1 MIIDDR
7 LATVLRTPLAGAPG
21 TRTQVRQLIDLL
33 DRQPDSQWDSGHD
46 DALAQLG
53 ARLASLPQDDQARIA
68 AEAGL
73 RSPRLLAHF
82 AKAGP
87 RVAAAALGAA
97 RLSDPQW
104 LTLIPAL
111 SPMARG
117 LLRHRRDMGRDRASD
132 PARLLARLGVGDSP
146 LPLPEGYAPIGLAPL
161 LRVVSQGAA
170 HTLAAEAAWVS
181 RPASSPTAS
190 PASSPGNSPALPSR
204 VDEDVQGISAIVR
217 RIEAFRRNRAA
228 SAARNEAGQD
238 ADSAHP
244 QLPFADDFAPP
255 ALVAID
261 ITLDPAGEIVGAEGG
276 AAAMLI
282 GHRPFT
288 ADRRLPA
295 HCDPSTL
302 LATRQRRPVR
312 EGRVSLEG
320 APAIAGDWR
329 IDAVPCF
336 DPASRMFTGWRARLR
351 RPQLIAEPSD
361 LALRRTPGPANDD
374 GQDDTLQ
381 SAIPAIGSPLRRAR
395 ASSDTDD
402 RLRQL
407 LHELKTPI
415 NAIQGFAE
423 LIQQEVLGTVAHQ
436 YRGYA
441 ASIVA
446 DAATMLAQFE
456 AIDQLV
462 RLESGRQPIEPG
474 ETDARH
480 ALTTLV
486 DRLAPLFDQREAS
499 LAFQPGD
506 EPLPLAIAPE
516 AFEAMIWRLL
526 STIAAASVPG
536 ERLSLRQGR
545 QGDTMRLVAR
555 LPAALTTKAGALRDG
570 TPATITANAAG
581 GLLLG
586 RDFALRLLEAE
597 ARAAGGAV
605 RRSELFLTLLLPLL
619 THSVTNSSQRGVPTA
634 GLGD

>member
-33 DRQPDSQWDSGHD
+33 DRQPDSQWTTAHD

-53 ARLASLPQDDQARIA
+53 ARLESLPQDDQARIA
-68 AEAGL
+68 AEANL
-73 RSPRLLAHF
+73 RSPRLVAHLAE
-82 AKAGP
+82 ASP
-87 RVAAAALGAA
+87 RVAAAALSAA
-97 RLSDPQW
+97 RLTDAQW
-104 LTLIPAL
+104 LALIPAL

-117 LLRHRRDMGRDRASD
+117 LLRHRRDMGRDRTSE

-146 LPLPEGYAPIGLAPL
+146 LPLPDDYEPVAVPPV
-161 LRVVSQGAA
+161 LRVVGHDS
-170 HTLAAEAAWVS
+170 LAPVNDT
-181 RPASSPTAS
+181 PT
-190 PASSPGNSPALPSR
+190 PSPALPPR
-204 VDEDVQGISAIVR
+204 VAEEVQGISAIVR

-228 SAARNEAGQD
+228 IAAQILTDSEAAR
-238 ADSAHP
+238 AHP
-244 QLPFADDFAPP
+244 HLPFADGFAPP
-255 ALVAID
+255 ALTAID
-261 ITLDPAGEIVGAEGG
+261 ITLDPAGEIVSAEGG
-276 AAAMLI
+276 AAAMLV

-288 ADRRLPA
+288 ADRRA
-295 HCDPSTL
+295 AAYCDPTTL

-320 APAIAGDWR
+320 APAIAGDWQ

-336 DPASRMFTGWRARLR
+336 DPGNHTITGWRARLR
-351 RPQLIAEPSD
+351 RPRPTAEPSAP
-361 LALRRTPGPANDD
+361 ALRLTPGPANDD
-374 GQDDTLQ
+374 GHDELLLTQEHRR
-381 SAIPAIGSPLRRAR
+381 PAQPHDS
-395 ASSDTDD
+395 DD

-423 LIQQEVLGTVAHQ
+423 LIQQEILGTVAHQ

-462 RLESGRQPIEPG
+462 RLESGRQPIDPG

-486 DRLAPLFDQREAS
+486 DRLAPLFDQRQAN

-506 EPLPLAIAPE
+506 EPLPLGIAPE

-526 STIAAASVPG
+526 STIAAAAVPG
-536 ERLSLRQGR
+536 ERLTLRLGR
-545 QGDTMRLVAR
+545 EGNTMRLAAK
-555 LPAALTTKAGALRDG
+555 LPEALVTGEAGPFMDKAEGM
-570 TPATITANAAG
+570 TM
-581 GLLLG
+581 LG
-586 RDFALRLLEAE
+586 RGFSLRLLGAE
-597 ARAAGGAV
+597 ARAAGGDV
-605 RRSELFLTLLLPLL
+605 RRSARFLTLTLPLL
-619 THSVTNSSQRGVPTA
+619 THSVTNSSQRGASTV
-634 GLGD
+634 

>member
-33 DRQPDSQWDSGHD
+33 DRQPDSQWTTAHD

-53 ARLASLPQDDQARIA
+53 ARLESLPQDDQARIA
-68 AEAGL
+68 AEANL
-73 RSPRLLAHF
+73 RSPRLVAHLAE
-82 AKAGP
+82 ASP

-97 RLSDPQW
+97 RLTDAQW
-104 LTLIPAL
+104 LALIPAL

-117 LLRHRRDMGRDRASD
+117 LLRHRRDMGRDRTSE

-146 LPLPEGYAPIGLAPL
+146 LPLPDDYEPVAVPPV
-161 LRVVSQGAA
+161 LRVVGQNAVA
-170 HTLAAEAAWVS
+170 PVDDT
-181 RPASSPTAS
+181 PT
-190 PASSPGNSPALPSR
+190 PSPALPPR
-204 VDEDVQGISAIVR
+204 VAEEVQGISAIVR

-228 SAARNEAGQD
+228 TAAQILTDSEAAR
-238 ADSAHP
+238 AHP
-244 QLPFADDFAPP
+244 HLPFADGFAPP
-255 ALVAID
+255 APTAID
-261 ITLDPAGEIVGAEGG
+261 ITLDPAGEIVSAEGG

-288 ADRRLPA
+288 ADRRA
-295 HCDPSTL
+295 AAYCDPTTL

-320 APAIAGDWR
+320 APAIAGDWQ

-336 DPASRMFTGWRARLR
+336 DPGNRTFTGWRARLR
-351 RPQLIAEPSD
+351 RPRPTAEPSAS
-361 LALRRTPGPANDD
+361 ALRLTPGPANDD
-374 GQDDTLQ
+374 GHDELLLTQEHRR
-381 SAIPAIGSPLRRAR
+381 PAQPHDS
-395 ASSDTDD
+395 DD

-423 LIQQEVLGTVAHQ
+423 LIQQEILGTVAHQ

-462 RLESGRQPIEPG
+462 RLESGRQPIDPG

-486 DRLAPLFDQREAS
+486 DRLAPLFDQRQAN

-506 EPLPLAIAPE
+506 EPLPLGIAPE

-526 STIAAASVPG
+526 STIAAAAVPG
-536 ERLSLRQGR
+536 ERLTLRLGR
-545 QGDTMRLVAR
+545 EGNTMRLAAK
-555 LPAALTTKAGALRDG
+555 LPEALVTGEAGPFVDKAEGM
-570 TPATITANAAG
+570 TM
-581 GLLLG
+581 LG
-586 RDFALRLLEAE
+586 RGFSLRLLGAE
-597 ARAAGGAV
+597 ARAAGGDV
-605 RRSELFLTLLLPLL
+605 RRSARFLTLTLPLL
-619 THSVTNSSQRGVPTA
+619 THSVTNSSQRGASTV
-634 GLGD
+634 

>member
-33 DRQPDSQWDSGHD
+33 DRLPDSQWSADHD

-53 ARLASLPQDDQARIA
+53 VRLKSLPQDEQAQIA

-73 RSPRLLAHF
+73 RSPRLAAHF
-82 AKAGP
+82 AETGP

-97 RLSDPQW
+97 RLTDAQW
-104 LTLIPAL
+104 LALIPAL

-117 LLRHRRDMGRDRASD
+117 LLRHRRDMGRDRTSA

-146 LPLPEGYAPIGLAPL
+146 LPLPAGYEAAVVPPV
-161 LRVVSQGAA
+161 LRVVGQDAVAPAEHISAPSAA
-170 HTLAAEAAWVS
+170 PV
-181 RPASSPTAS
+181 PA
-190 PASSPGNSPALPSR
+190 PALPPR
-204 VDEDVQGISAIVR
+204 VAEEVQGISAIVR

-228 SAARNEAGQD
+228 TAAQIEAD
-238 ADSAHP
+238 RDSAGAHP
-244 QLPFADDFAPP
+244 HLPFADGFAPP
-255 ALVAID
+255 ALTAID
-261 ITLDPAGEIVGAEGG
+261 ITLDPAGEVVGADGG

-288 ADRRLPA
+288 ADRRA
-295 HCDPSTL
+295 AAYCDPSTL

-320 APAIAGDWR
+320 APAIAGDWQ

-336 DPASRMFTGWRARLR
+336 DPATRTFTGWRARLR
-351 RPQLIAEPSD
+351 RPRPVAEPST
-361 LALRRTPGPANDD
+361 LALRLKPGPANDD
-374 GQDDTLQ
+374 GHDELLLTEVSHRPYQ
-381 SAIPAIGSPLRRAR
+381 PH
-395 ASSDTDD
+395 DTDD

-423 LIQQEVLGTVAHQ
+423 LIQQEILGSVAHQ

-462 RLESGRQPIEPG
+462 RLESGRQPIDPG

-486 DRLAPLFDQREAS
+486 DRLAPLFDQRQAN

-506 EPLPLAIAPE
+506 EPLPLGIAPD

-526 STIAAASVPG
+526 STIAAAAIPG
-536 ERLSLRQGR
+536 ERLSLRLGR
-545 QGDTMRLVAR
+545 EGDTMRLAAK
-555 LPAALTTKAGALRDG
+555 LPDALVTAEAGQFVDKAEGVS
-570 TPATITANAAG
+570 
-581 GLLLG
+581 LLG
-586 RDFALRLLEAE
+586 RGFSLRLLGAE
-597 ARAAGGAV
+597 ARAAGGSV
-605 RRSELFLTLLLPLL
+605 RRSARFLTLTLPLL
-619 THSVTNSSQRGVPTA
+619 THSVTNSSHREASAVRS
-634 GLGD
+634 GD

>member
-33 DRQPDSQWDSGHD
+33 DRQPDSQWTTAHD

-53 ARLASLPQDDQARIA
+53 ARLESLPQHDQARIA
-68 AEAGL
+68 AEANL
-73 RSPRLLAHF
+73 RSPRLVAHLAE
-82 AKAGP
+82 ASP

-97 RLSDPQW
+97 RLTDAQW
-104 LTLIPAL
+104 LALIPAL

-117 LLRHRRDMGRDRASD
+117 LLRHRRDMGRDRTSE

-146 LPLPEGYAPIGLAPL
+146 LPLPDDYEPVAVPPV
-161 LRVVSQGAA
+161 LRVVGQDAVA
-170 HTLAAEAAWVS
+170 PVDDT
-181 RPASSPTAS
+181 PT
-190 PASSPGNSPALPSR
+190 PSPALPPR
-204 VDEDVQGISAIVR
+204 VAEEVQGISAIVR

-228 SAARNEAGQD
+228 TAAQILTDSEAAR
-238 ADSAHP
+238 AHP
-244 QLPFADDFAPP
+244 HLPFADGFAPP
-255 ALVAID
+255 ALTAID
-261 ITLDPAGEIVGAEGG
+261 ITLDPTGEIVSAEGG

-288 ADRRLPA
+288 ADRRA
-295 HCDPSTL
+295 AAYCDPTTL

-320 APAIAGDWR
+320 APAIAGDWQ

-336 DPASRMFTGWRARLR
+336 DPGNRTFTGWRARLR
-351 RPQLIAEPSD
+351 RPRPTAEPSAS
-361 LALRRTPGPANDD
+361 ALRLTPGPANDD
-374 GQDDTLQ
+374 GHDELLLTQEHRR
-381 SAIPAIGSPLRRAR
+381 PAQPHDS
-395 ASSDTDD
+395 DD

-423 LIQQEVLGTVAHQ
+423 LIQQEILGTVAHQ

-462 RLESGRQPIEPG
+462 RLESGRQPIDPG

-486 DRLAPLFDQREAS
+486 DRLAPLFDQRQAN

-506 EPLPLAIAPE
+506 EPLPLGIAPE

-526 STIAAASVPG
+526 STIAAAAVPG
-536 ERLSLRQGR
+536 ERLTLRLGR
-545 QGDTMRLVAR
+545 EGNTMRLAAK
-555 LPAALTTKAGALRDG
+555 LPEALVTGEAGPFVDKAEGM
-570 TPATITANAAG
+570 TM
-581 GLLLG
+581 LG
-586 RDFALRLLEAE
+586 RGFSLRLLGAE
-597 ARAAGGAV
+597 ARAAGGDV
-605 RRSELFLTLLLPLL
+605 RRSARFLTLTLPLL
-619 THSVTNSSQRGVPTA
+619 THSVTNSSQRGASTV
-634 GLGD
+634 

>member
-1 MIIDDR
+1 LIIDDR

-33 DRQPDSQWDSGHD
+33 DRQSDSQWTADHD

-53 ARLASLPQDDQARIA
+53 SRLASLPQDDQARIA

-73 RSPRLLAHF
+73 RSPRLLAQF
-82 AKAGP
+82 AESSP

-97 RLSDPQW
+97 RLTDPQW
-104 LTLIPAL
+104 LALIPEL

-117 LLRHRRDMGRDRASD
+117 LLRHRRDMGRDRTSE
-132 PARLLARLGVGDSP
+132 PARLLVRLGVGDSP
-146 LPLPEGYAPIGLAPL
+146 LPLPEGYEAIPVAPL
-161 LRVVSQGAA
+161 LRVVGQDNGAA
-170 HTLAAEAAWVS
+170 AQAPATTPPAA
-181 RPASSPTAS
+181 
-190 PASSPGNSPALPSR
+190 ALPLR
-204 VDEDVQGISAIVR
+204 VAEEVQGISAIVR
-217 RIEAFRRNRAA
+217 RIEAFRRNRADF
-228 SAARNEAGQD
+228 AARSEANESTAG
-238 ADSAHP
+238 SHP
-244 QLPFADDFAPP
+244 HLPFADGFVPP
-255 ALVAID
+255 ALTAIA
-261 ITLDPAGEIVGAEGG
+261 ITLDPAGKITGAEGG
-276 AAAMLI
+276 AAAMLV

-288 ADRRLPA
+288 ADRRA
-295 HCDPSTL
+295 AAWCDPSTL

-312 EGRVSLEG
+312 EGRISLEG
-320 APAIAGDWR
+320 APAVAGNWR

-336 DPASRMFTGWRARLR
+336 DSASRTFTGWRALLR
-351 RPQLIAEPSD
+351 RPAPED
-361 LALRRTPGPANDD
+361 ARAPANDD
-374 GQDDTLQ
+374 GRDEQLLAEQ
-381 SAIPAIGSPLRRAR
+381 PRRPVAPR
-395 ASSDTDD
+395 DTDD

-423 LIQQEVLGTVAHQ
+423 LIQQEVLGPVAHQ

-474 ETDARH
+474 ETDARL

-499 LAFQPGD
+499 LSFQPG
-506 EPLPLAIAPE
+506 EQSLPLGIAPE

-536 ERLSLRQGR
+536 ERLSLRLGR
-545 QGDTMRLVAR
+545 EGNTMRLAAR
-555 LPAALTTKAGALRDG
+555 LPEALVTGEAGPVERKG
-570 TPATITANAAG
+570 ES
-581 GLLLG
+581 GLVLG
-586 RDFALRLLEAE
+586 RDFTLRLMGAE
-597 ARAAGGAV
+597 ARAAGGTV
-605 RRSELFLTLLLPLL
+605 RRSERFLTLLLPLL
-619 THSVTNSSQRGVPTA
+619 THSVTNSSPKGAIDCRSG
-634 GLGD
+634 

>member
-1 MIIDDR
+1 LIIDDR

-33 DRQPDSQWDSGHD
+33 DRLSDSQWSADHD

-53 ARLASLPQDDQARIA
+53 VRLESLPQDDQARIA
-68 AEAGL
+68 AEARL
-73 RSPRLLAHF
+73 RSPRLVAHLAE
-82 AKAGP
+82 ASP
-87 RVAAAALGAA
+87 RVAAAALGTA
-97 RLSDPQW
+97 RLTDAQW
-104 LTLIPAL
+104 LALIPAL

-117 LLRHRRDMGRDRASD
+117 LLRHRRDMGRDRTSE
-132 PARLLARLGVGDSP
+132 PARLLARLGVGDAP
-146 LPLPEGYAPIGLAPL
+146 LPLPEGYEPVVMPPV
-161 LRVVSQGAA
+161 LRVVSQDAVLPADSALAPA
-170 HTLAAEAAWVS
+170 HAPA
-181 RPASSPTAS
+181 PAS
-190 PASSPGNSPALPSR
+190 ALPPR
-204 VDEDVQGISAIVR
+204 VTEEVQGISAIVR

-228 SAARNEAGQD
+228 TAAQIE
-238 ADSAHP
+238 ADSDAAGTHP
-244 QLPFADDFAPP
+244 HLPFADGFARPV
-255 ALVAID
+255 LTAID
-261 ITLDPAGEIVGAEGG
+261 ITLDPAGEIVSAEGG

-288 ADRRLPA
+288 ADRRAPA

-320 APAIAGDWR
+320 APAIAGDWQ

-336 DPASRMFTGWRARLR
+336 DPGNRTFTGWHARLR
-351 RPQLIAEPSD
+351 RPQPAAEPSSP
-361 LALRRTPGPANDD
+361 ALRLTPGPANDD
-374 GQDDTLQ
+374 GHDELLLTQE
-381 SAIPAIGSPLRRAR
+381 ARRPSQPR
-395 ASSDTDD
+395 DTDD

-423 LIQQEVLGTVAHQ
+423 LIQQEILGTVAHQ

-462 RLESGRQPIEPG
+462 RLESGRQPIDPG

-486 DRLAPLFDQREAS
+486 DRLAPLFDQRQAN

-506 EPLPLAIAPE
+506 EPLPLGIAPE

-526 STIAAASVPG
+526 STIAAAAVPG
-536 ERLSLRQGR
+536 ERLTLRLGR
-545 QGDTMRLVAR
+545 EGDTMRLAAK
-555 LPAALTTKAGALRDG
+555 LPEALVTGEAGPFVEKVEG
-570 TPATITANAAG
+570 ITM
-581 GLLLG
+581 LG
-586 RDFALRLLEAE
+586 RGFSLRLLGAE
-597 ARAAGGAV
+597 ARAAGGEV
-605 RRSELFLTLLLPLL
+605 RRSARFLTLTLPLL
-619 THSVTNSSQRGVPTA
+619 THSVTNSSQRGVSTV
-634 GLGD
+634 